1 MQKYVNKRKQT
12 VEFINNQYIKNFC
25 VEDPNTQKIIH
36 YIGKEKPWTF
46 SGRKNDFI
54 KIYFDYWNKSGLRRY
69 KVYYGLIALYSDYK
83 DIFQKLRHYLYL

>member
-1 MQKYVNKRKQT
+1 MKDEIKELPLKW
-12 VEFINNQYIKNFC
+12 NNQCIKNFC

-54 KIYFDYWNKSGLRRY
+54 KI
-69 KVYYGLIALYSDYK
+69 
-83 DIFQKLRHYLYL
+83 